1 MSTLKDPDFILFY
14 HLNSTSVSS
23 LFIIVQDSRR
33 RLEKKSKKTFFYKK
47 KKYIFTADSIIFG
60 SVIM

>member
-33 RLEKKSKKTFFYKK
+33 RVEKKSKKTFFL
-47 KKYIFTADSIIFG
+47 KYIFTADSIIFG